1 MSPEHQASDIL
12 ARLAADGVEATRLCA
27 DSRQVLA
34 GDIFVAYPGHRADGR
49 RYIVDAVHAGASAVL
64 WEREGY
70 QWNEAVD
77 VPNVPVFGLAHLSG
91 YIADE
96 FYGRPSQALWTVGVT
111 GTNGKTSVTQ
121 WLARAYAQLGR
132 RCGLIGT
139 LGIGFPGQLSATL
152 NTTPDALTVHRAL
165 ADIRDQ
171 GGQAVAMEVSSIGLD
186 QARLN
191 GVRIDVAVFTNLTH
205 DHLDVHGSP
214 EAYLALRSQFAKTLA
229 NFNVCSY
236 ILGIASYN
244 AGPGTVR
251 KWLNQFGSPPK
262 TLEGSINWIE
272 SIPFTE
278 TRNYVQRVLENV
290 QVYRTFAQP
299 EAPPTLDKDLVR

>member
-191 GVRIDVAVFTNLTH
+191 GVRIDV
-205 DHLDVHGSP
+205 
-214 EAYLALRSQFAKTLA
+214 
-229 NFNVCSY
+229 
-236 ILGIASYN
+236 
-244 AGPGTVR
+244 
-251 KWLNQFGSPPK
+251 
-262 TLEGSINWIE
+262 
-272 SIPFTE
+272 
-278 TRNYVQRVLENV
+278 
-290 QVYRTFAQP
+290 
-299 EAPPTLDKDLVR
+299 